1 VNIKDPARR
10 ALLESRNV
18 AMQSVPAE
26 EGGPFVPIEEAAA
39 MAKVTRSNVYH
50 WMRTGEVR
58 RKDWG
63 SGRMSVYASLA
74 DLKRKVPV
82 AFAEGGRPRAQPAPA
97 QRPRKQKG
105 GGTSPRKRRAA

>member
-10 ALLESRNV
+10 ALLKSRNV
-18 AMQSVPAE
+18 AMQNVPAE
-26 EGGPFVPIEEAAA
+26 EGGPFVPIEDAAA

-82 AFAEGGRPRAQPAPA
+82 AFGGGVGKTQPAPA

-105 GGTSPRKRRAA
+105 GGATPRKRRAA